1 MRHGNTKTKN
11 VGNWFQP
18 ASILEALSDDNAGG
32 SIRKQNLVRPLAYSY
47 VSLARLK
54 RFLPIN
60 TGEHKM
66 ADDTAAPRRRLS
78 TSLTQRR
85 EAFEQTDRAAR
96 DALEDERKRR
106 SEKSARLKAAR
117 QQAEQRS

>member
-1 MRHGNTKTKN
+1 MNPTQKAN
-11 VGNWFQP
+11 VFWFW
-18 ASILEALSDDNAGG
+18 SDDSAGG
-32 SIRKQNLVRPLAYSY
+32 SIRKQNPVRPLAYSH
-47 VSLARLK
+47 VSLVRLK
-54 RFLPIN
+54 RFLPI
-60 TGEHKM
+60 TMGEHKM

-96 DALEDERKRR
+96 DALEDERKHR

-117 QQAEQRS
+117 QQAAQRN